1 MGRGQAPA
9 KRISM
14 TALQYTL
21 LEEERRKRTTQNQ
34 FITRINILLSASQC
48 ESNSQVAR
56 DLGLSINTVKFWR
69 RRWQSGYEQLIA
81 FEESMQHQGLSNHA
95 YRQVLLDQLRDLPR
109 SGTKKQISLEQEQQ
123 IVALASE
130 KPRDYGVE
138 MSSWTHEML
147 AKVAIGRGIVQQV
160 SSRHVG
166 NILKK
171 TSYSPTNRRTGCFP
185 ELKTGKH
192 SRYR

>member
-14 TALQYTL
+14 TAVQYTL

-34 FITRINILLSASQC
+34 FITRINILLSASQG

-69 RRWQSGYEQLIA
+69 RRWQSCYEQLIA

-109 SGTKKQISLEQEQQ
+109 SGTKKQISLAQEQQ

-130 KPRDYGVE
+130 KPQDYGVE
-138 MSSWTHEML
+138 MTSWTHEML
-147 AKVAIGRGIVQQV
+147 AKVAIGRGIVEKI

-171 TSYSPTNRRTGCFP
+171 TSYSPTNQSTGCFP
-185 ELKTGKH
+185 ESKTGKH